1 MLPQVPSIPSNS
13 LTLPQAPSNSLML
26 SQAPSTLSNSLE
38 HVRRALRMDAADRM
52 AVRVKYVAHVARM
65 LRLVGGRGLHSSTFR
80 INVSAFRGIGGAFK
94 GF

>member
-1 MLPQVPSIPSNS
+1 
-13 LTLPQAPSNSLML
+13 
-26 SQAPSTLSNSLE
+26 
-38 HVRRALRMDAADRM
+38 MDAADRM